1 MEEWGWVVRRV
12 GENEGRGG
20 RESECYVMRAGGIC
34 VFMQHLVILI

>member
-20 RESECYVMRAGGIC
+20 RESECGGGGDVM
-34 VFMQHLVILI
+34 L